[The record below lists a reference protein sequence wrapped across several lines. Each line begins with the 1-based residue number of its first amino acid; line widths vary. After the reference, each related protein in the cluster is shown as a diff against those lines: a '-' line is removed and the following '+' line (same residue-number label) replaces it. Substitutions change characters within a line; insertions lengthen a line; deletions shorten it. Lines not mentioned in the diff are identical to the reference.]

1 VHIYRLACVMR
12 ITVCGMRHHH
22 NHSSD
27 HLISGSN
34 RLDGIQ
40 ILNIALVG
48 CPTLHRKM
56 GSKNRKGCA
65 TCFRACSAAHVGAL
79 LQLQNTVAAAIP
91 RDKIL

>member
-1 VHIYRLACVMR
+1 MPLDRLACVMR

-27 HLISGSN
+27 HLISGLN

-56 GSKNRKGCA
+56 GSKQNERD
-65 TCFRACSAAHVGAL
+65 VL
-79 LQLQNTVAAAIP
+79 LVFLFFLGRMNNPAQRIKSTVHTNVI
-91 RDKIL
+91 